1 MSISRGSISR
11 SASFLLAACL
21 VAPMAFAE
29 SPNLGKPLTEADIG
43 AWAIT
48 VLPDG
53 TNLPKGSGTAAQGAK
68 VYEEKCVACHGAGGK
83 GGPYAV
89 LVSDAPLQGRG
100 IEAPK
105 TIRNFWAN
113 ATTVYDYIRRA
124 MPWPEPRTLSDE
136 EVYALVAYILE
147 QNKII
152 EPGTVLDAKSL
163 PQVKMPNR
171 ENFIVKFPDKI

>member
-1 MSISRGSISR
+1 MSISKRAGL
-11 SASFLLAACL
+11 FLAACL
-21 VAPMAFAE
+21 VAPAAFAQT
-29 SPNLGKPLTEADIG
+29 PQLGTKITEVDVG

-68 VYEEKCVACHGAGGK
+68 IYEEKCVACHNTGGK
-83 GGPYAV
+83 GGPYAT
-89 LVSDAPLQGRG
+89 LVSEAPLQGRG

-124 MPWPEPRTLSDE
+124 MPWPQPRTLSDE

-152 EPGTVLDAKSL
+152 EPGTVMDAKSL

-171 ENFIVKFPDKI
+171 DNFIVKFPDKI

>member
-1 MSISRGSISR
+1 MSISRIALLAG
-11 SASFLLAACL
+11 LLAAG
-21 VAPMAFAE
+21 PAFAQT
-29 SPNLGKPLTEADIG
+29 PGLGAKITEADVG

-68 VYEEKCVACHGAGGK
+68 TYAEKCVACHGEGGK
-83 GGPYAV
+83 GGPYAT
-89 LVSDAPLQGRG
+89 LVSELPLQGRG
-100 IEAPK
+100 IEASK

-124 MPWPEPRTLSDE
+124 MPWPSPRTLTDE
-136 EVYALVAYILE
+136 EVYGLVAYILSE
-147 QNKII
+147 NKII
-152 EPGTVLDAKSL
+152 EKDAVMDAKTL

-171 ENFIVKFPDKI
+171 DNFIIKFPDKI

>member
-1 MSISRGSISR
+1 MSISRIALFAG
-11 SASFLLAACL
+11 LLAA
-21 VAPMAFAE
+21 APAFAQ
-29 SPNLGKPLTEADIG
+29 SPSLGAKITEADVG

-48 VLPDG
+48 ILPDG

-68 VYEEKCVACHGAGGK
+68 IYAEKCVACHNEGGK
-83 GGPYAV
+83 GGPYAA

-105 TIRNFWAN
+105 TIKNFWGT

-124 MPWPEPRTLSDE
+124 MPWANPRTLTDE
-136 EVYALVAYILE
+136 EVYGLVAYILAE
-147 QNKII
+147 NKII
-152 EPGTVLDAKSL
+152 EKDAVMDAKSL

-171 ENFIVKFPDKI
+171 DNFIIKFPDKI